1 MSVAESYETHESG
14 IDLTAND
21 AQVTALLRIL
31 QGAIK
36 ARASDVHLR
45 ADQPP
50 LVRIDGELL
59 ALDHPKL
66 DNSFVLNS
74 LQALGSWAD
83 LQPQQIGARQV
94 EFSVEVPRASRF
106 RVHAYRQRRSQ
117 ALVLR
122 WIPSPIPEFADL
134 RLPAV
139 LKPIALEQRGLVVVS
154 GATGNGKST
163 TIAAMLQ
170 YMNKQVAR
178 HIVTLEHPIEF
189 LFEGDL
195 CSFSQREIGVDVDSF
210 EVGLTAS
217 LREDPDVIFVGEVR
231 TPEAFEVALSAAE
244 AGHLVVTTLHS
255 TDVMSAIMRMIHFYP
270 AERQNAARQRI
281 AEATAAVVAQRLLPT
296 RGGQGRVAITEV
308 LRKTPTVTECI
319 REASRFRGLPQA
331 LDSDFHEYGTHS
343 LDTVLLKLVRGGV
356 IDAEVARGAARS
368 PKDLV
373 RQLKGLGR

>member
-1 MSVAESYETHESG
+1 MESYEARNSG
-14 IDLTAND
+14 LDLTLD
-21 AQVTALLRIL
+21 DQQVTGLLRIL

-45 ADQPP
+45 ANQPP

-59 ALDHPKL
+59 ALDHPTL
-66 DNSFVLNS
+66 EPGFVS
-74 LQALGSWAD
+74 TAIRALAGWGEVD
-83 LQPQQIGARQV
+83 PDRLGKKNV
-94 EFSVEVPRASRF
+94 EFSVEVPRVARF
-106 RVHAYRQRRSQ
+106 RAHAYRQQRSD

-122 WIPSPIPEFADL
+122 WIPSPVPEFSDL

-170 YMNKQVAR
+170 FMNSQVSR
-178 HIVTLEHPIEF
+178 HVVTLEHPIEF
-189 LFEGDL
+189 VFEGDL
-195 CSFSQREIGVDVDSF
+195 CSFSQREVGVDVADF
-210 EVGLTAS
+210 ESGLSAAM
-217 LREDPDVIFVGEVR
+217 REDPDVIFVGEVR

-244 AGHLVVTTLHS
+244 SGHLVVTTLHS
-255 TDVMSAIMRMIHFYP
+255 TDAMSAIMRMIHFYP
-270 AERQNAARQRI
+270 ADRQGAARQRL
-281 AEATAAVVAQRLLPT
+281 AEAVAGIVAQRLLPT
-296 RGGQGRVAITEV
+296 RGGSGRVVVTEV

-319 REASRFRGLPQA
+319 REPSRFRGLPQA
-331 LDSDFHEYGTHS
+331 LDADFHEYGTHS

-356 IDAEVARGAARS
+356 VDVEVARGAARS
-368 PKDLV
+368 PKDML